1 MCRGAAL
8 ISALER
14 VVVEQLVDQV
24 DVREQHAAAAVAL
37 EAERVERVTLGVVV
51 VQQLEVF
58 LVLVADDLRGA
69 GAAAVSGGVVGGGGG
84 GGRRRRAAAA
94 AAGTRVKFP
103 RGM

>member
-37 EAERVERVTLGVVV
+37 EAERVDERL
-51 VQQLEVF
+51 LH
-58 LVLVADDLRGA
+58 LALLDHRD
-69 GAAAVSGGVVGGGGG
+69 AVRSGGDSSYSFFF
-84 GGRRRRAAAA
+84 RPLHTCALARAFVS
-94 AAGTRVKFP
+94 TP
-103 RGM
+103 